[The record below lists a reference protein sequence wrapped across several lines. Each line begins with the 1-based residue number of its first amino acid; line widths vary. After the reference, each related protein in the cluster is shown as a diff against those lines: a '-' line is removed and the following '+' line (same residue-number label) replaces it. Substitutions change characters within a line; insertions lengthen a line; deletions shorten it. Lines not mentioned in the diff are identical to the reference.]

1 MKKVFIVI
9 SIIIAIVITGFIVYN
24 LKDRF
29 IHEEI
34 ITSKNEGEESS
45 FNNRFY
51 SSMNEYEYE
60 RLNEKIEYRECF
72 SYEEIKT
79 NRLYVKIHNKSE
91 YFFNDV
97 DVYVVY
103 YENDKVLY
111 IEREDIYGTITPR
124 NIQIVELGL
133 IPAKTTRHEIII
145 MSSNVKEKYKDM
157 SDYIKT
163 DIVKINN
170 DYYCKVENKSELEID
185 NCYIQMILYDKDNKI
200 IDIETEGFYDIN
212 SKKSQQKEIYSLRDF
227 DHFETIINAYYYD

>member
-9 SIIIAIVITGFIVYN
+9 SIIIAIVITGYIVYN
-24 LKDRF
+24 LKDKF

-34 ITSKNEGEESS
+34 ITSKNEGERSS
-45 FNNRFY
+45 FY
-51 SSMNEYEYE
+51 SNMNEYEYE
-60 RLNEKIEYRECF
+60 RLNKKIEYRECF

-79 NRLYVKIHNKSE
+79 NRLYVRIYNKSN

-97 DVYVVY
+97 DVYVIY
-103 YENDKVLY
+103 YENDKIIY

-124 NIQIVELGL
+124 NIQIVDLGL

-145 MSSNVKEKYKDM
+145 MPSDVNEKYKDM

-170 DYYCKVENKSELEID
+170 DYYCKVENNSELEIE

-212 SKKSQQKEIYSLRDF
+212 SKKTQQKEIYSLRDF
-227 DHFETIINAYYYD
+227 DHFETIINAYYYE

>member
-34 ITSKNEGEESS
+34 ITSKNEGERSS
-45 FNNRFY
+45 FY
-51 SSMNEYEYE
+51 SYMNEYEYE
-60 RLNEKIEYRECF
+60 RLNKKIEFRDCF

-79 NRLYVKIHNKSE
+79 NRLYVKIHNKSD

-97 DVYVVY
+97 DVYVIY
-103 YENDKVLY
+103 YENDKVIY

-124 NIQIVELGL
+124 NTQIVDLGL
-133 IPAKTTRHEIII
+133 IPAETTRHDIII
-145 MSSNVKEKYKDM
+145 MPSDVNEKYKDM

-163 DIVKINN
+163 DIVKKNK
-170 DYYCKVENKSELEID
+170 DYYCKVENKSELKID
-185 NCYIQMILYDKDNKI
+185 NCYIQIIFYDKDNRI
-200 IDIETEGFYDIN
+200 IDIEREGFYDIN
-212 SKKSQQKEIYSLRDF
+212 SKKTQQKEIYSLRDF
-227 DHFETIINAYYYD
+227 DHYETIINAYYYE

>member
-9 SIIIAIVITGFIVYN
+9 SIIIAIVITGYIVYN
-24 LKDRF
+24 LKDKF

-34 ITSKNEGEESS
+34 ITSKNEGDSNS
-45 FNNRFY
+45 FY

-60 RLNEKIEYRECF
+60 RLNKKIEYRECF

-79 NRLYVKIHNKSE
+79 NRLYVKISNKSD

-97 DVYVVY
+97 DVYVIY
-103 YENDKVLY
+103 YENDKIIY

-124 NIQIVELGL
+124 NIQIVDLGL

-163 DIVKINN
+163 DIVKKNKE
-170 DYYCKVENKSELEID
+170 YYCKVENKSELKID
-185 NCYIQMILYDKDNKI
+185 NCYIQMIFYDKDNKI
-200 IDIETEGFYDIN
+200 IDVETEGFYDIN
-212 SKKSQQKEIYSLRDF
+212 SKKTQQKEIYSLRDF
-227 DHFETIINAYYYD
+227 DHYEKIINAYYYT

>member
-34 ITSKNEGEESS
+34 ITSKNEGERSS
-45 FNNRFY
+45 FY
-51 SSMNEYEYE
+51 SNMNEYEYE
-60 RLNEKIEYRECF
+60 RLNKKIEFRDCF

-79 NRLYVKIHNKSE
+79 NRLYVKIHNKSD

-97 DVYVVY
+97 DVYVIY
-103 YENDKVLY
+103 YENDKVIY

-124 NIQIVELGL
+124 NTQIVDLGL
-133 IPAKTTRHEIII
+133 IPAETTSHEIII

-163 DIVKINN
+163 DIVKKNK
-170 DYYCKVENKSELEID
+170 DYYCKVENKSELKID
-185 NCYIQMILYDKDNKI
+185 NCYIQMIFYDKDNKI
-200 IDIETEGFYDIN
+200 IDIEREGFYDIN
-212 SKKSQQKEIYSLRDF
+212 SKKTQQKEIYSLRDF
-227 DHFETIINAYYYD
+227 DHYETIINAYYYN

>member
-9 SIIIAIVITGFIVYN
+9 SIIIAIVITGYIVYN
-24 LKDRF
+24 LKDKF
-29 IHEEI
+29 IQEEI
-34 ITSKNEGEESS
+34 VTSKNDGDSNS
-45 FNNRFY
+45 FY
-51 SSMNEYEYE
+51 SYMNEYEYE
-60 RLNEKIEYRECF
+60 RLNKKIEFKNCF

-79 NRLYVKIHNKSE
+79 NRLYVKIHNKSD

-97 DVYVVY
+97 DVYVIY
-103 YENDKVLY
+103 YENDKVIY

-124 NIQIVELGL
+124 NTQIVDLGL
-133 IPAKTTRHEIII
+133 IPAKATRHEIII
-145 MSSNVKEKYKDM
+145 MPSNVNEKYKDM

-170 DYYCKVENKSELEID
+170 DYYCKVENKSGLEID

-212 SKKSQQKEIYSLRDF
+212 SKKTQQKEIYSLRDF
-227 DHFETIINAYYYD
+227 DHFETIINAYYYE

>member
-24 LKDRF
+24 LKDKS
-29 IHEEI
+29 INEEI
-34 ITSKNEGEESS
+34 ITSKNEGDSNS
-45 FNNRFY
+45 FY
-51 SSMNEYEYE
+51 SNMNEYEYE
-60 RLNEKIEYRECF
+60 RLNKKIEFKNCF

-79 NRLYVKIHNKSE
+79 NRLYVKIHNKSD

-97 DVYVVY
+97 DVYVIY
-103 YENDKVLY
+103 YENDKVIY
-111 IEREDIYGTITPR
+111 IEREDIYGIITPR
-124 NIQIVELGL
+124 NTQIVDLGF
-133 IPAKTTRHEIII
+133 IPAKTTRHDIII
-145 MSSNVKEKYKDM
+145 MPSNVNEKYKDM

-170 DYYCKVENKSELEID
+170 DYYCKVENKSELKID

-212 SKKSQQKEIYSLRDF
+212 SRKTQQKEIYSLRDF
-227 DHFETIINAYYYD
+227 DHFETIINAYYYE

>member
-34 ITSKNEGEESS
+34 ITSKNEGERSS
-45 FNNRFY
+45 FY
-51 SSMNEYEYE
+51 SNMNEYEYE
-60 RLNEKIEYRECF
+60 RLNKKIEYKDCF

-79 NRLYVKIHNKSE
+79 NRLYVKIRNKSD

-97 DVYVVY
+97 DVYVIY
-103 YENDKVLY
+103 YENDKVIY
-111 IEREDIYGTITPR
+111 IEKEDIYGTITPR
-124 NIQIVELGL
+124 NIQFVDLGL

-145 MSSNVKEKYKDM
+145 MPSDVNEKYKDM

-163 DIVKINN
+163 DIVKKNK
-170 DYYCKVENKSELEID
+170 DYYCKVENKSELKIE
-185 NCYIQMILYDKDNKI
+185 NCYIQMIFYDKDNKI

-212 SKKSQQKEIYSLRDF
+212 SKKTQQKEIYSLRDF
-227 DHFETIINAYYYD
+227 DHYEAIINAYNYD

>member
-34 ITSKNEGEESS
+34 ITSKNEGDSNS
-45 FNNRFY
+45 FY
-51 SSMNEYEYE
+51 SNMNEYEYE
-60 RLNEKIEYRECF
+60 RLNKKIEFKNCF

-79 NRLYVKIHNKSE
+79 NRLYVKIHNKSD

-97 DVYVVY
+97 DVYVIY
-103 YENDKVLY
+103 YENDKIIY

-124 NIQIVELGL
+124 NIQIVDLGL

-145 MSSNVKEKYKDM
+145 MPSNVNEKYKDM

-163 DIVKINN
+163 DLVKKNKE
-170 DYYCKVENKSELEID
+170 YYCKVENKSELKIE
-185 NCYIQMILYDKDNKI
+185 NCYIQMIFYDKDNKI
-200 IDIETEGFYDIN
+200 IDIESEGFYDIY
-212 SKKSQQKEIYSLRDF
+212 SKKTQQKEIYSLRDF
-227 DHFETIINAYYYD
+227 DHYETIINAYYYD

>member
-9 SIIIAIVITGFIVYN
+9 SIIIAIVITVFIVYN

-34 ITSKNEGEESS
+34 ITSKNEGERSS
-45 FNNRFY
+45 FY
-51 SSMNEYEYE
+51 SNMNEYEYE
-60 RLNEKIEYRECF
+60 RLNKKIEFKNCF

-79 NRLYVKIHNKSE
+79 NRLYVKIHNKSD

-97 DVYVVY
+97 DVYVIY
-103 YENDKVLY
+103 YENDKIIY
-111 IEREDIYGTITPR
+111 IEREDIYGIITPR
-124 NIQIVELGL
+124 NTQIVDLGF
-133 IPAKTTRHEIII
+133 IPAKTTRHDIII
-145 MSSNVKEKYKDM
+145 MPSNVNEKYKDM

-185 NCYIQMILYDKDNKI
+185 NCYIQMIFYDKDNKI

-227 DHFETIINAYYYD
+227 DHFETIINAYYYN

>member
-9 SIIIAIVITGFIVYN
+9 SIIIAIVITVFIVYN

-111 IEREDIYGTITPR
+111 IEREDIYGIITPR
-124 NIQIVELGL
+124 NTQILDLGPF
-133 IPAKTTRHEIII
+133 PAKATRHEIII
-145 MSSNVKEKYKDM
+145 MPSNVNEKYKDM

>member
-29 IHEEI
+29 IHEKI
-34 ITSKNEGEESS
+34 ITSKNEGERSS
-45 FNNRFY
+45 FY
-51 SSMNEYEYE
+51 SNMNEYEYE
-60 RLNEKIEYRECF
+60 RLNKKIEFRDCF

-79 NRLYVKIHNKSE
+79 NRLYVKISNKSD

-97 DVYVVY
+97 DVYVIY
-103 YENDKVLY
+103 YENDKVIY
-111 IEREDIYGTITPR
+111 IEREDIYGIITPR
-124 NIQIVELGL
+124 NTQIVDLGF
-133 IPAKTTRHEIII
+133 IPAKTTRHDIII
-145 MSSNVKEKYKDM
+145 MPSNVNEKYKDM

-212 SKKSQQKEIYSLRDF
+212 SKKTQQKEIYSLRDF
-227 DHFETIINAYYYD
+227 DHYETIINAYYYN